1 MLLQSPAAC
10 GAASAVAASPAAA
23 AAAARGVGPG
33 EPGVAASL
41 RRPVV
46 VVVVVAAAAA
56 AAAAGFRRDPIRLP
70 PTIQARTE
78 SYIKLGYCLP
88 VEQPCTAQ
96 EDLFG
101 LGVWSDS

>member
-41 RRPVV
+41 RRPVGV
-46 VVVVVAAAAA
+46 VVVVVVDA